1 MIQLI
6 YLFICPGAHA
16 KLKEINDLVFFKWI
30 NKALKSI

>member
-6 YLFICPGAHA
+6 YLLICPRAHV

-30 NKALKSI
+30 NKALKYI